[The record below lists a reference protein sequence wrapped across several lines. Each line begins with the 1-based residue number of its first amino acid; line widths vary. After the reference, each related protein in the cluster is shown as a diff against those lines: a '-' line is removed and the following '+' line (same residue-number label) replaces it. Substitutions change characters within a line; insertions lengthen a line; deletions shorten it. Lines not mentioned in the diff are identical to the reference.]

1 MKSMKKISLIVTV
14 IALCLGLIGAAC
26 AETVNANP
34 ATIDINRLGDRF
46 VTADLKIVDG
56 KVKME
61 LFEHECF
68 AKEAIEN
75 LKAGDVLV
83 TEGEPVTVE
92 TAAPDGET
100 GDFYINK
107 DKERQVLLCLNTA
120 TGCYE
125 VVQPEDD
132 RTPFI
137 KIGELEDVELNDYL
151 VFLDWSDPDAF
162 APVMHNGTELEEMLR
177 AGDGAAFDVKNVR
190 VLFDT
195 NNMPFMVWRFYSVAQ

>member
-195 NNMPFMVWRFYSVAQ
+195 NNMPFMVWRSYSVAQ